1 MPKLGRPI
9 SCEGVD
15 TRNRL
20 LVEARRSFATEG
32 FDATTN
38 KNLAKAAGITTAAI
52 YHYFPSK
59 VDMYV
64 AVFMDVQNLVCKT
77 IQDSVSAD
85 REITENISS
94 MVDALATLTR
104 REPAVVSF
112 VLSVSGEAHR
122 HPELMKAVLPVGNQI
137 GRILLTIAESAVE
150 RGEVNSD
157 I

>member
-9 SCEGVD
+9 GCEGVD

-59 VDMYV
+59 V
-64 AVFMDVQNLVCKT
+64 
-77 IQDSVSAD
+77 
-85 REITENISS
+85 
-94 MVDALATLTR
+94 
-104 REPAVVSF
+104 
-112 VLSVSGEAHR
+112 
-122 HPELMKAVLPVGNQI
+122 
-137 GRILLTIAESAVE
+137 
-150 RGEVNSD
+150 
-157 I
+157 